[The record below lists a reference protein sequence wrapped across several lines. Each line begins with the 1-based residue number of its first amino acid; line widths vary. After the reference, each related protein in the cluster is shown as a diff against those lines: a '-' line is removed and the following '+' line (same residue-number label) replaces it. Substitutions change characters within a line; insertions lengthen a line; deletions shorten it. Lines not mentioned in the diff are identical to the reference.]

1 LLFLGLQQL
10 SVFSYT
16 FAKKIT
22 MKKSISLFTLFLMVF
37 SGVFF
42 TGCKKGEEDPF
53 LSLKSRDSRVTAKWK
68 LTKIEGSST
77 NSFAGSSFTTTTSY
91 NGTIYTIT
99 SSSGDVFSYS
109 YALEMEILK
118 GGDMTSTE
126 TEDGTVST
134 LKDIW
139 FWTNNTSDKTGL
151 YLGAV
156 DEGIFNVEGLSSKEL
171 ILKIESEQTDTEDG
185 QVSSSKSSTKW
196 TFEKAD

>member
-1 LLFLGLQQL
+1 
-10 SVFSYT
+10 
-16 FAKKIT
+16 
-22 MKKSISLFTLFLMVF
+22 MKKSISLIALVLMVF

-53 LSLKSRDSRVTAKWK
+53 ISLKSRDSRVTAKWK

-91 NGTIYTIT
+91 NGTIYTT
-99 SSSGDVFSYS
+99 TFSSGDVVSYS

-126 TEDGTVST
+126 TEDGAVST
-134 LKDIW
+134 SKDIW

-151 YLGAV
+151 YLGV
-156 DEGIFNVEGLSSKEL
+156 LDEGIFTVEGLSSKEL
-171 ILKIESEQTDTEDG
+171 ILTIESEQTDTEDG
-185 QVSSSKSSTKW
+185 QTSTSKSSTKW